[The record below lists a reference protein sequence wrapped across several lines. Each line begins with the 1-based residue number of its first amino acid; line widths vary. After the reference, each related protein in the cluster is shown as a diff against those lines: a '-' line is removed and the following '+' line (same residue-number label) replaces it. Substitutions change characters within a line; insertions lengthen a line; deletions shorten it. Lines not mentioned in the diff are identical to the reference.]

1 MEGYNV
7 RILPHAKVDFLDI
20 VDHLNTLSPEAAA
33 KYYEQLVEKT
43 ETLMTAPD
51 HYPIAKDTQLRLRG
65 YRILQIDEYIV
76 FFVIRGKTVQI
87 RRILYAR
94 RQFRQLF

>member
-33 KYYEQLVEKT
+33 KYYDQLIEKM
-43 ETLMTAPD
+43 ETLMITPD

-65 YRILQIDEYIV
+65 YRVLPVDDYIV
-76 FFVIRGKTVQI
+76 IFVIRGKTVQI
-87 RRILYAR
+87 RRVLYAR
-94 RQFRQLF
+94 RQFRQIF